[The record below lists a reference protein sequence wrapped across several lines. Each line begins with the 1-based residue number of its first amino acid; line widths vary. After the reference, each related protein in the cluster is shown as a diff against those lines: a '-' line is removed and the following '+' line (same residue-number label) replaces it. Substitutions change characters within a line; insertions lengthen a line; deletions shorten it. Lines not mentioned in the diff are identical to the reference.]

1 MIMNETP
8 QKIPN
13 AVEAELSALEG
24 LIQDEA
30 TERANAISN
39 AIAEHLQL
47 SNPHNITKE
56 LLGLGVADNTS
67 HKFNFFAKAAY
78 NANECYVNGLYQIAK
93 GSNCPSGSQYGVLLQ
108 LPYKEVTNQPQ
119 YGAQIFL
126 PNGDDNTYTDDLFFR
141 TANDTTWRDW
151 YRVVATSPVG
161 KTVVYVPGAFD
172 YQNDDWINDPE
183 VCGFIIGDPDRKATN
198 DKGNYIIID
207 CNDIQA
213 KKNNGSNN
221 YGASALYIN
230 DYGGAVYLAK
240 KTAIF
245 NNGLAIIQL
254 PGKMEYIPST
264 GETSTSTEWIARAD
278 ACGLVIGDP
287 NRQIVDGEG
296 NTTND
301 TGKYVA
307 IDGNDIQC
315 KRNKGNNQYEVA
327 DLYVQDY
334 GAYLCVPK
342 FKFRKN
348 AEDNTDYANNDDW
361 NNTITVANGD
371 GYTSQVK
378 RSAYVGRAYDERISW
393 FPSGS
398 SATSRSSTGTSTLNS
413 KLTPN
418 YLAHNFSKLVIT
430 GYANGH
436 VYSSVYD
443 IQEVTKAYNE
453 TKAQLLEIR
462 AGDKGTN
469 RRVSC
474 KYYYDGS
481 KPYFKVDTLE
491 NWDSVSI
498 RFLN

>member
-13 AVEAELSALEG
+13 AVKAELEALEG

-30 TERANAISN
+30 TARANAISN

-56 LLGLGVADNTS
+56 LLGLGVTNNTS
-67 HKFNFFAKAAY
+67 HKFNFFAKSAY
-78 NANECYVNGLYQIAK
+78 NVNSCYINGLYQVAK
-93 GSNCPSGSQYGVLLQ
+93 GSNCPSGAQYGVLLQ
-108 LPYKEVTNQPQ
+108 LPYKEVIDQPQ

-126 PNGDDNTYTDDLFFR
+126 PNGDDTSNPDTLYYR
-141 TANDTTWRDW
+141 TANDTTWRGWRKVLNIDTNGKAI
-151 YRVVATSPVG
+151 VAIPA
-161 KTVVYVPGAFD
+161 PMD
-172 YQNDDWINDPE
+172 YGYSDNSWINSEDIR
-183 VCGFIIGDPDRKATN
+183 GFIIGDPNAVNKTETGYYMIFDA
-198 DKGNYIIID
+198 
-207 CNDIQA
+207 NDIQC
-213 KKNNGSNN
+213 KHNTGNGYEATSI
-221 YGASALYIN
+221 YIN
-230 DYGGAVYLAK
+230 DYGGGVYLAK
-240 KTAIF
+240 KTAIIE
-245 NNGLAIIQL
+245 NGLAIIQL

-264 GETSTSTEWIARAD
+264 GETSTSDEWAARAD

-287 NRQIVDGEG
+287 YRKIVG
-296 NTTND
+296 ND
-301 TGKYVA
+301 SDIGKYIA
-307 IDGNDIQC
+307 IDGNDIQA
-315 KRNKGNNQYEVA
+315 KRNKGNNQYEVV
-327 DLYVQDY
+327 DLYVQNY

-348 AEDNTDYANNDDW
+348 AENNTGYANNDDW

-371 GYTSQVK
+371 GYTSEVK

-453 TKAQLLEIR
+453 KNAQLLEIR